1 MVFTLTKGVKTSINR
16 LYGEYA
22 VRQKF
27 ILFYQEEEFIMN
39 KTELVAAIADQA
51 GLTKK
56 DAEKAVNAF
65 TEVVKKELKKKD
77 GKVQLVGF
85 GTFDVTKRA
94 AREGRNPQ
102 TGAKMKIKASKAPR
116 FKAGKAL
123 KDKVNKKK

>member
-1 MVFTLTKGVKTSINR
+1 
-16 LYGEYA
+16 
-22 VRQKF
+22 
-27 ILFYQEEEFIMN
+27 MN

-51 GLTKK
+51 KLSKK
-56 DAEKAVNAF
+56 DAEAAVNAF
-65 TEVVKKELKKKD
+65 TEVVKKDTEVVKKELKKKD

-85 GTFDVTKRA
+85 GTFDVAKRA

-123 KDKVNKKK
+123 KDAVNAK